1 MKRIERNGT
10 PSLDTS
16 LPTPPSNMSA
26 SRSVPHPAQ
35 SSIGMTLQV
44 SVEKRNQ
51 ISQVTARGL
60 TTIQDLKFDK
70 GILESTQT
78 CRSIESEWSNESK

>member
-1 MKRIERNGT
+1 MSLLAEKRDVSGALHCKMYR
-10 PSLDTS
+10 LDVHT
-16 LPTPPSNMSA
+16 A
-26 SRSVPHPAQ
+26 AQ

-70 GILESTQT
+70 GILESTQI